1 MRARDYHVSCYEAPV
16 SAPTFAQVL
25 TQKRILVCVGSG
37 GVGKTTTA
45 ATIAL
50 SGARRGRK
58 TLVIT
63 IDPAKRLANSLGL
76 PQLDHEERQV
86 PRETIAA
93 AGPSAPGGALYAMML
108 DQKRAFDEIV
118 ERYASDP
125 GAMKR
130 ILDNR
135 IYQQI
140 SGSLT
145 GSHEYAAMA
154 KLDQLARERD
164 YDLIVVDTPPTAHA
178 LDFLDAPEKV
188 AGAIDSPALDW
199 FIKPLKASGAFSLKL
214 VGVGGSFVLKR
225 VAKFVGSSFL
235 EQMARFF
242 VEFQDVLAGFR
253 ERARDVDQLLR
264 SDAVGF
270 VCVAAPETA
279 AVAEALFFHERL
291 VQQRMPFAGFVVNR
305 VHPEAPEAPEPAELQ
320 AALAARP
327 ELDGLPPYDVARATE
342 PMLAAHRDFEV
353 LAEADRMQVLRLHQA
368 APDRPLAT
376 IPIQERDVHDVQ
388 SLGVLAGYLFRS

>member
-1 MRARDYHVSCYEAPV
+1 MCGKQRPV

-25 TQKRILVCVGSG
+25 AQKRILICVGSG

-45 ATIAL
+45 ATLAL
-50 SGARRGRK
+50 VGARRGRK
-58 TLVIT
+58 TLVLT

-76 PQLDHEERQV
+76 PQLDHEERRV
-86 PRETIAA
+86 APERLAVAGAA
-93 AGPSAPGGALYAMML
+93 HPGGSLHAMML

-118 ERYASDP
+118 AQYASDP
-125 GAMKR
+125 GAMAR
-130 ILDNR
+130 ILENR

-145 GSHEYAAMA
+145 GAHEYAAMA
-154 KLDQLARERD
+154 TLDQLARERD

-188 AGAIDSPALDW
+188 AGAIDSPALEW
-199 FIKPLKASGAFSLKL
+199 FIKPFKTTGAFSLKL

-242 VEFQDVLAGFR
+242 VEFQDVLKGFR

-264 SDAVGF
+264 SDSVGF
-270 VCVAAPETA
+270 VCVASPEPA
-279 AVAEALFFHERL
+279 AVDEALFFHQRL

-305 VHPEAPEAPEPAELQ
+305 VHTEAPEAPEPAELV

-327 ELDGLPPYDVARATE
+327 ELHGLPPYDVARASE
-342 PMLAAHRDFEV
+342 PMLAAYRDFGV
-353 LAEADRMQVLRLHQA
+353 LAEADRMQVLRLRQA
-368 APDRPLAT
+368 APDRPLAQV
-376 IPIQERDVHDVQ
+376 PIQERDVHDIQGLSV
-388 SLGVLAGYLFRS
+388 LGGFIF